1 MRREALHKTQ
11 YAMEEAE
18 APDREKPQGSRRV
31 NSGTAATPAV
41 PVLTYFRREWGGTE
55 PRQSWLHLNFLL
67 LVPRP
72 ENRLVQ
78 QSQGAL
84 GLG

>member
-1 MRREALHKTQ
+1 
-11 YAMEEAE
+11 MEEAE